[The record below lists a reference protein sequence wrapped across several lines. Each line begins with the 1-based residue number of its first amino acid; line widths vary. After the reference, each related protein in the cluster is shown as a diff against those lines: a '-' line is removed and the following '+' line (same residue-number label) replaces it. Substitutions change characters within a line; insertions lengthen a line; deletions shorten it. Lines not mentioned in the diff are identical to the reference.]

1 MKEKIVKAL
10 NEALT
15 TEHAAWIQYQTHASL
30 VKGLCSE
37 PVTARFKEIADDEK
51 KHMDMLRERIV
62 ALGGEP
68 TMEVAKTY
76 PASKINDMLRINI
89 REEEK
94 AVRMYQGILA
104 MVDPK
109 DQILHHALRRI
120 ITDEQEHIEELTQ
133 LL

>member
-1 MKEKIVKAL
+1 MKDGLVKAL
-10 NEALT
+10 NQALA
-15 TEHAAWIQYQTHASL
+15 TEHQAWLMYHTHASL
-30 VKGLCSE
+30 VTGLYSE
-37 PVTARFKEIADDEK
+37 PVVERLKEIADDEK
-51 KHMDMLRERIV
+51 KHMDMLRARIV

-68 TMEVAKTY
+68 TMEVARTY
-76 PASKINDMLRINI
+76 PASKINEMLKINI

-109 DQILHHALRRI
+109 DQILHHALRHI
-120 ITDEQEHIEELTQ
+120 IIDEQEHIEELTQ